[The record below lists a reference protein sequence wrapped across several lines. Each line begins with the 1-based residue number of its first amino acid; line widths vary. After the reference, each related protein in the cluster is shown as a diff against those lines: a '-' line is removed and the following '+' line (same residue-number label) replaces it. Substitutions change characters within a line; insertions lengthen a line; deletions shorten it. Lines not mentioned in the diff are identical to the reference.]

1 MTAKEIIAYMESLQ
15 NEEQRRVLMGFFKTG
30 PGEYGE
36 GDEFLGLKVP
46 QTREVVKAAWKDF
59 PLDEVPELLMSKWH
73 EVRLC
78 GLLILVAKFE
88 RLTKRAAART
98 PLECTER
105 TGTARTPLECTERTG
120 TERTPLE
127 CTETIKTPLEC
138 AEEAIRG
145 RDEILTMY
153 LQYAERAN
161 NWDLVDL
168 SVPKILGHWLLLPTN
183 LSPLPTIPEHSSP
196 TRSLSP
202 HRGGDPLQIAYKR
215 QVLDELAQSD
225 NLWKQRMSMVC
236 SWKTSQMGDPSW
248 CLRYAEIHLHHP
260 HDLMHKA
267 VGWMLREMGKRC
279 SMDLLRD
286 FLRQHAHEMPR
297 TMLRY
302 AIEKMSEQERQY
314 WMAIPQDFAPA
325 KNSKANRFAGIP
337 VSDFVEMILMG
348 DDEAMYYLLHDR
360 LKRPLHERYEAY
372 NNCLFDDYEDVIDD
386 FFLNLRE
393 CGRYPYEPLQRIKKK
408 ESFETWLL
416 NTFRNYLR
424 NRAEAE
430 GGVISSQPN
439 CEAHA
444 LIAGEGSISDEEKIR
459 VVSQLIAYAHQVFY
473 PRGRFIFLRSL
484 LTMLNKQRAVPNKE
498 MAEALDMSDLA
509 YRVAVYRMKQNVRHF
524 RNRLHKGETL
534 RLDEEHQQMA
544 DNINRDFIHLY
555 PMLFRIYLE
564 CIDTLK
570 TSTAVKDLRQQYLEE
585 RGFAVHEPDA
595 DSPIRVRIPAFWEK
609 LNRWMT
615 T

>member
-1 MTAKEIIAYMESLQ
+1 MTAKEIIAYMESLR

-30 PGEYGE
+30 PSEYGE

-46 QTREVVKAAWKDF
+46 QTREVVKNVWKDF
-59 PLDEVPELLMSKWH
+59 PLSEVPELLMSKWH

-88 RLTKRAAART
+88 RLTKRTAAKT
-98 PLECTER
+98 PLECTEDTR
-105 TGTARTPLECTERTG
+105 GAKTPLECT
-120 TERTPLE
+120 
-127 CTETIKTPLEC
+127 
-138 AEEAIRG
+138 EEAIRG

-153 LQYAERAN
+153 LKYAERAN

-168 SVPKILGHWLLLPTN
+168 SVHKILGHWLLLPTN
-183 LSPLPTIPEHSSP
+183 LSPFPTSP
-196 TRSLSP
+196 QG
-202 HRGGDPLQIAYKR
+202 GGDSLKIAYKQ

-225 NLWKQRMSMVC
+225 NLWKQRMSIVC

-279 SMDLLRD
+279 SMELLRD
-286 FLRQHAHEMPR
+286 FLSQHAHEMPR

-302 AIEKMSEQERQY
+302 AIEKMPEQERQY
-314 WMAIPQDFAPA
+314 WMNLTSNPSP
-325 KNSKANRFAGIP
+325 KGEGNYVSKVIKYAGVP
-337 VSDFVEMILMG
+337 VPDFVERILKG

-360 LKRPLHERYEAY
+360 LSHQLHERFEAY
-372 NNCLFDDYEDVIDD
+372 KNNLCDDYEDVIDD
-386 FFLNLRE
+386 FFLYLRE
-393 CGRYPYEPLQRIKKK
+393 CGRYPYEPLKRIKKK
-408 ESFETWLL
+408 EAFETWLL
-416 NTFRNYLR
+416 NTFRNYLS
-424 NRAEAE
+424 NRAETE
-430 GGVISSQPN
+430 GKGMSSQPN
-439 CEAHA
+439 SEAHSP
-444 LIAGEGSISDEEKIR
+444 IVGEGSAGDEEKIR
-459 VVSQLIAYAHQVFY
+459 IVSQLIAYAHQVFY

-524 RNRLHKGETL
+524 RERLLKGETL
-534 RLDEEHQQMA
+534 RLDDEHRQMA
-544 DNINRDFIHLY
+544 DSINCDFMRLY
-555 PMLFRIYLE
+555 PTLFRIYLE

-585 RGFAVHEPDA
+585 RGFAVHDQ
-595 DSPIRVRIPAFWEK
+595 DYNRPIRVRIPAFWEK
-609 LNRWMT
+609 MDRWMT